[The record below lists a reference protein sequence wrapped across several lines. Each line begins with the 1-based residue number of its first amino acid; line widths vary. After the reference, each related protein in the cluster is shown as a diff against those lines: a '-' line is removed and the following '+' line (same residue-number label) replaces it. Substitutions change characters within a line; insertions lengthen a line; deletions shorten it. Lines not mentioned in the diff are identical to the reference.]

1 MKKNLF
7 KKVAAFVTAA
17 SMVASL
23 GTVAFADNYY
33 ERGIK
38 ITNVTYDKAVTDDG
52 KVVPG
57 EYDVTVSYSVDEGVT
72 NEIGVTMLAYTGTD
86 PKLSVDTDGYTPYN
100 KDSMQIVGIDQQKQK
115 DQTGSFEFRVTTIG
129 DSNAIKVAYDVP
141 SIILVSGD
149 KVAPAAATLLITTP
163 REEKTAASVEYT
175 YEGTA
180 IEYFSYEK
188 TGLADKVKAALADMP
203 GAATLKDAD
212 GNEIGTA
219 SISGANIKT
228 VVEKDA
234 DTYTVTATIP
244 TGTTVTSESYD
255 VIIPAGGLDAVFDVA
270 VDMVPW
276 TVTSTSYGSDNKM
289 TISSQDS
296 LAAVKSAVEAKLD
309 EVGVTVKGSE
319 EGMTKTIKTVTVGD
333 FTVAGGAAY
342 DETCAA
348 DQKVT
353 GSVTAD
359 ISDDTEVTVADS
371 EKLTFELEVT
381 VKSAAAAK
389 WEIVSAEMSDSA
401 ITFNDQESTVTA
413 DSLLTDITTVVNSR
427 TATLKGANA
436 EETENVSLATATVA
450 VKDASKFIYTVT
462 IPASVEATLANIPAE
477 GYAFDIT
484 VVVNYKKP
492 AVVYG
497 DMNNDGKFNMADA
510 RIVLKMGLSKSN
522 PNYYAATD
530 EEKIKADVNKD
541 GKYNMADARL
551 ILKRGLSSSN
561 PNYIDKF
568 PVEEQ

>member
-1 MKKNLF
+1 MKKNF
-7 KKVAAFVTAA
+7 MKKIAALITAA
-17 SMVASL
+17 SMAASL
-23 GTVAFADNYY
+23 GTAAFAANYDGT
-33 ERGIK
+33 GIK
-38 ITNVTYDKAVTDDG
+38 IDGVNVSPTEEEGVYSV
-52 KVVPG
+52 KVD
-57 EYDVTVSYSVDEGVT
+57 YTVSDGVT
-72 NEIGVTMLAYTGTD
+72 NGIGVTMLAYAGTD
-86 PKLSVDTDGYTPYN
+86 LSVSDSAYTPY
-100 KDSMQIVGIDQQKQK
+100 DDASMQIVGIDQQGQTG
-115 DQTGSFEFRVTTIG
+115 QTGSFEFRVTTNNDNG
-129 DSNAIKVAYDVP
+129 AIKVDYNVP

-149 KVAPAAATLLITTP
+149 NVTPAAAMFTITEP
-163 REEKTAASVEYT
+163 AWVADKAEYT
-175 YEGTA
+175 GITEFDVEWPYDEAAIKQAIVKNVSINDIKLSKSGTGK
-180 IEYFSYEK
+180 ETQFSSIGTVTEESFAVVK
-188 TGLADKVKAALADMP
+188 TG
-203 GAATLKDAD
+203 
-212 GNEIGTA
+212 
-219 SISGANIKT
+219 
-228 VVEKDA
+228 
-234 DTYTVTATIP
+234 DTYSVTFTFP
-244 TGTTVTSESYD
+244 S
-255 VIIPAGGLDAVFDVA
+255 DAV
-270 VDMVPW
+270 VDGAELDSTLTSVSIGEIVVNKKAW

-289 TISSQDS
+289 TISSQGS
-296 LAAVKSAVEAKLD
+296 LAAVKSAVEDKLA
-309 EVGVTVKGSE
+309 EVGVEVKGSE

-342 DETCAA
+342 DDTCTD
-348 DQKVT
+348 DQIVT

-359 ISDDTEVTVADS
+359 ISGDTEVTVADS
-371 EKLTFELEVT
+371 TKLTFELEVT

-389 WEIVSAEMSDSA
+389 WEIVSAEMSGSA

-413 DSLLTDITTVVNSR
+413 DSLLTDITTEVNSR
-427 TATLKGANA
+427 TATLKGANT

-462 IPASVEATLANIPAE
+462 IPASVGATLANIPAE

-530 EEKIKADVNKD
+530 EEKIKADVNED